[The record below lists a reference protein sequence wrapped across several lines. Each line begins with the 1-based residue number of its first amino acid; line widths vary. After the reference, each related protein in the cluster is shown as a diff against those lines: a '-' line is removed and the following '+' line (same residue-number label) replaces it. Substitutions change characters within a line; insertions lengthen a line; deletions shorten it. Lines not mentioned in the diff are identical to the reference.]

1 MWCIPK
7 LTDEFKERMEDLLD
21 LYAKPFNKKEP
32 VVCFDEKSKQLL
44 ADSRIG
50 KGVMPGKIAIRD
62 YEYVR
67 NGTANIFVAV
77 EPKAGKRLTEVTKRR
92 TKQDYAIFIKNLIE
106 KYPHAEI
113 IHLVQDNL
121 NTHNEG
127 SLIVAFGKRKTKQIM
142 RRIKFHPTPK
152 HASWLNMAEIEIG
165 VLSRQC
171 LKRRISTREKLQR
184 EVMSWERQS
193 NKAKRI
199 ITWKFT
205 AQKAQ
210 KTFPSLYKIKFKG

>member
-7 LTDEFKERMEDLLD
+7 LTDEFKERMEDLLN
-21 LYAKPFNKKEP
+21 LYARPFNKKEP

-44 ADSRIG
+44 ADSRTG

-67 NGTANIFVAV
+67 EGTANIFVAI
-77 EPKAGKRLTEVTKRR
+77 EPKAGKRLTEVTRRR
-92 TKQDYAIFIKNLIE
+92 TKQDYAIFIKNLVE
-106 KYPHAEI
+106 KYPHAKT

-127 SLIVAFGKRKTKQIM
+127 SLIVAFGKRRTKQIM

-165 VLSRQC
+165 ILSRQC
-171 LKRRISTREKLQR
+171 LKRRISTHKKLQR
-184 EVMSWERQS
+184 EVMAWERQS

-205 AQKAQ
+205 TKKA
-210 KTFPSLYKIKFKG
+210 KKVFPSLYKIKFKE